1 MADGTYKLRDS
12 ELVVGGLRVVKDGD
26 GVAIIADSQP
36 HPIRFWFDKDGARRL
51 QMWLE
56 ENNYG

>member
-1 MADGTYKLRDS
+1 MADGTYKLKGS
-12 ELVVGGLRVVKDGD
+12 TLEVGGLKVAKEGD
-26 GVAIIADSQP
+26 DVSITAESPNG
-36 HPIRFWFDKDGARRL
+36 PIRIWFDKDGARRL